1 LLLTFFK
8 NVLIM
13 SKDIIL
19 VTSGNEPDVKKTIRG
34 QTTRNWGANSGVSPV
49 DWTYSRTVRSLSRRN
64 LCHY

>member
-1 LLLTFFK
+1 
-8 NVLIM
+8 M